1 MTAEEVGCYRDGMPE
16 ILIPALHRSDKGH
29 PFAPLASQPELRRK
43 VEVGF
48 VRALQVAYQQDV
60 AAIGKA
66 YADRLNTEAERR
78 RRFAILSKWYE
89 ILTGDCRFSPQHA
102 VDELPRAL
110 RAELDGTPYAPPP
123 ASRLWSPASGG

>member
-1 MTAEEVGCYRDGMPE
+1 MVE

-43 VEVGF
+43 VEVGLI
-48 VRALQVAYQQDV
+48 RALQTAYRQDV
-60 AAIGKA
+60 AAIGKD
-66 YADRLNTEAERR
+66 YADRINTEGERR
-78 RRFAILSKWYE
+78 RRFAILVHWYE
-89 ILTGDCRFSPQHA
+89 MLTGDCRYSPQHA

-123 ASRLWSPASGG
+123 ANRLWTPASGG